1 LSTCEC
7 LLKLAMCEKETFLD
21 FQNKWNYRQNKELKL
36 QTGLTLMEN
45 AEGGEVLAVPK
56 AEEERLLVDHHHL
69 HVTRT
74 VEVYVIE
81 QR

>member
-1 LSTCEC
+1 
-7 LLKLAMCEKETFLD
+7 M
-21 FQNKWNYRQNKELKL
+21 

-45 AEGGEVLAVPK
+45 TEGGEVLAIPK

-74 VEVYVIE
+74 VE